1 MLEAHFDLLKAS
13 LYLLKSLF
21 IKLKPLFVLLK
32 RPLYNLY
39 NLKGVFEYY

>member
-1 MLEAHFDLLKAS
+1 MLEAHFDSLKAS

-32 RPLYNLY
+32 RPLYNL
-39 NLKGVFEYY
+39 KGVFEYY